1 MDKKKNKEKYRIFEN
16 VKFCRKQR
24 QYGAHLEVGGAAGVE
39 CESGADAGA
48 DTVTGPAAGADGI
61 AAAGSNKGV
70 VPGGGGGP
78 DAGGAGIMPVGSE
91 V

>member
-1 MDKKKNKEKYRIFEN
+1 MTPSTVEN
-16 VKFCRKQR
+16 DI
-24 QYGAHLEVGGAAGVE
+24 YLEVRGAEGAE
-39 CESGADAGA
+39 WESGADAGA
-48 DTVTGPAAGADGI
+48 DTVTGPTAGADGI
-61 AAAGSNKGV
+61 ATMGSKGV

>member
-1 MDKKKNKEKYRIFEN
+1 M
-16 VKFCRKQR
+16 
-24 QYGAHLEVGGAAGVE
+24 
-39 CESGADAGA
+39 
-48 DTVTGPAAGADGI
+48 TGPAAGADGI
-61 AAAGSNKGV
+61 VVTGSIEGV